1 MAVDRCICHKVRF
14 ATLLELS
21 QRVGRDLDALSK
33 ETQCGTGCGMCVPYI
48 QLMLATG
55 RTSLPVMRP
64 EDIKR
69 ILEEKQGQ
77 RPVGNS
83 QW

>member
-1 MAVDRCICHKVRF
+1 MPVDRCVCHKVRF
-14 ATLLELS
+14 ETLLEMS
-21 QRVGRDLDALSK
+21 QRVGRDMGALAK
-33 ETQCGTGCGMCVPYI
+33 ETQCGNGCGMCVPYI

-69 ILEEKQGQ
+69 MLKEREWE
-77 RPVGNS
+77 VANS
-83 QW
+83 R